1 MQFWGSVAR
10 TSITKKEPCA
20 DGVHMI
26 LSKVSRAS
34 TRSSAS
40 QLQMPPYTTAGA
52 FFSPAASRR
61 TASGA
66 STSNTLF
73 VIGNVW
79 RVPMVNAETGSQ
91 GLRVYECCIT
101 PDGCSDGV
109 AVETQKR
116 TFFAAPSPRRTGGRR
131 LGISR

>member
-10 TSITKKEPCA
+10 TSINKKEPCA

-52 FFSPAASRR
+52 FFPPVASRR

-73 VIGNVW
+73 VIGNAW

-91 GLRVYECCIT
+91 GLRGYECCIT
-101 PDGCSDGV
+101 LDAV
-109 AVETQKR
+109 ATMAWR
-116 TFFAAPSPRRTGGRR
+116 WRRRNAPFLPRHR
-131 LGISR
+131 LGELVIEG